1 MLDAL
6 DIKKEHVRIPVF
18 QTFLNPDEGVSAV
31 VTAASE
37 TVKIVDP
44 TAVAVSDYKPYAVS
58 KCIKATN
65 IGPHSRTERLE
76 VLGFVVG
83 DDPGNASQLPDA
95 MNRLSGDVSDASIS
109 KDYSGIH
116 YLGGLYD
123 SSNRKLAH
131 MRKSAVVDDDM
142 QTMYMAGQ
150 TPGESLTTA
159 ELAAGKIYT
168 HTHKDWPSTLAEQC
182 IHLNEN
188 PMADALYYHKTQIR
202 FLLTGIDDIAAN
214 PAGNNM
220 DQSSNHRGTVRML
233 VLRPRTPAVRESLTT
248 AELAAGKI
256 YTHTHK
262 DWPSTLA
269 EQCIHLN
276 ENPMA
281 DALYYHKTQI
291 RFLLTGID
299 DIAANPAGNN
309 MDQSSNHRGTVRM
322 LVLRPRTPAVRT
334 RVDGTNG
341 QFTLNHDFM
350 PNWDTQ
356 LFYDRGKQLGGK
368 LDITSFPHTTNSKT
382 YGGMF
387 PTGGT
392 TVGVLQPDTASMYSS
407 DVVTYGLKYAENP
420 SRHVDK
426 DSTSQTFG
434 HQKPSTVLPAGTAG
448 ATESNMIEHQL
459 TSTDLLMSKV
469 NKQKFA
475 VLHDE
480 VFTLDSLHHGA
491 ASQHIANVSIPYNK
505 KVRFAGRVQE
515 GYTDSLSYRTND
527 APMNMTSRPIILFL
541 SYNQKISASVEGF
554 TAISEC

>member
-150 TPGESLTTA
+150 TPG
-159 ELAAGKIYT
+159 
-168 HTHKDWPSTLAEQC
+168 
-182 IHLNEN
+182 
-188 PMADALYYHKTQIR
+188 
-202 FLLTGIDDIAAN
+202 
-214 PAGNNM
+214 
-220 DQSSNHRGTVRML
+220 
-233 VLRPRTPAVRESLTT
+233 ESLTT